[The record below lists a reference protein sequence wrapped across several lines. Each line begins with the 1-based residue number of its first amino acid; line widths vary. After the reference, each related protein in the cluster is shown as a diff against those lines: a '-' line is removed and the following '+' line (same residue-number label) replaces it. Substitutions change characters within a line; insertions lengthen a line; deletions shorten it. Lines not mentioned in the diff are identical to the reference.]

1 MDLRQLTTLCSVVEK
16 GSVTAAARALGY
28 AQSTVTAQLQSLEAA
43 AGASLF
49 ARSGKRLALTAAGR
63 EVYDRARVVVR
74 EVDDIRGAL
83 ADLAAGV
90 SGDVG
95 LGAIESAADTR
106 VPGALAT
113 FLKERPRVRVRF
125 ETGGTTVLARRVAAG
140 ELDLA
145 VCAMPPRDAG
155 LDFEP
160 LYVERLALLVGE
172 ASPLFGR
179 ASVRLRDIAPER
191 ILLTQATCSYNAT
204 IRDAAARQGIELDVA
219 LESANVATLKRA
231 VQLGMGNAVLPL
243 GEVEAAPPGT
253 RVVRIEDGR
262 LRLAIGLVRA
272 KSARSIAAQALARA
286 LSSALSSYGG
296 TRPPDPPGMRPASPT
311 GTPGADYT

>member
-1 MDLRQLTTLCSVVEK
+1 MELRQLATLCSVVES

-49 ARSGKRLALTAAGR
+49 AREGKRLNLTAAGR
-63 EVYDRARVVVR
+63 AVYDRARVVVR

-83 ADLAAGV
+83 ADLADGV

-106 VPGALAT
+106 VPGALAM

-145 VCAMPPRDAG
+145 VCAMPPPDTG
-155 LDFEP
+155 LGFEP

-172 ASPLFGR
+172 TSPLFGR

-243 GEVEAAPPGT
+243 AEIESAPAGT

-272 KSARSIAAQALARA
+272 KSARSTAAQALARA
-286 LSSALSSYGG
+286 LAAALLV
-296 TRPPDPPGMRPASPT
+296 
-311 GTPGADYT
+311 

>member
-1 MDLRQLTTLCSVVEK
+1 MELRQLATLCSVVEN

-28 AQSTVTAQLQSLEAA
+28 AQSTVTAQLQGLEAA

-49 ARSGKRLALTAAGR
+49 AREGKRLNLTAAGR

-83 ADLAAGV
+83 ADLADGV

-106 VPGALAT
+106 VPGALAA

-145 VCAMPPRDAG
+145 VCAMPPADAG
-155 LDFEP
+155 LRFEP

-172 ASPLFGR
+172 ASPLFER

-272 KSARSIAAQALARA
+272 KSARSMAAQALARA
-286 LSSALSSYGG
+286 LSTALRG
-296 TRPPDPPGMRPASPT
+296 
-311 GTPGADYT
+311 

>member
-1 MDLRQLTTLCSVVEK
+1 MELRQLATLCSVVES

-28 AQSTVTAQLQSLEAA
+28 AQSTVTAQLQGLEAA

-49 ARSGKRLALTAAGR
+49 TREGKRLNLTAAGR

-83 ADLAAGV
+83 ADLADGV

-106 VPGALAT
+106 VPGALAA

-140 ELDLA
+140 DLDLA
-145 VCAMPPRDAG
+145 VCAMPPADAG
-155 LDFEP
+155 LRFEP

-172 ASPLFGR
+172 ASPLFER

-204 IRDAAARQGIELDVA
+204 IREAAARQGIALDVA

-243 GEVEAAPPGT
+243 AEVEAAPPGT

-262 LRLAIGLVRA
+262 LRLAIGLVRV
-272 KSARSIAAQALARA
+272 KSARSTAAQALAHA
-286 LSSALSSYGG
+286 LSAALRAG
-296 TRPPDPPGMRPASPT
+296 
-311 GTPGADYT
+311 